1 MKITEEA
8 DEFMSL
14 KNKNEFGLV
23 INKNFYEALKGFKP
37 LKSMRTRRSRLIGD
51 PPGSPAV
58 ISLGIGQSEHSSRSP
73 QSAKHASI
81 RVSTKSSGKLNEF
94 MLVLP
99 RDMSCTN
106 KCFHFLSLP
115 RAHRSNFVAS

>member
-37 LKSMRTRRSRLIGD
+37 LKSMRTRRSRLSKIKK
-51 PPGSPAV
+51 SKV
-58 ISLGIGQSEHSSRSP
+58 IDRQQNINVRIEENRILQNS
-73 QSAKHASI
+73 
-81 RVSTKSSGKLNEF
+81 NEIIF
-94 MLVLP
+94 
-99 RDMSCTN
+99 N
-106 KCFHFLSLP
+106 KYS
-115 RAHRSNFVAS
+115 